1 MLYDEGLRGL
11 LNECLLVN
19 LFLFFQ
25 GLMGML
31 SDRTNIRIKRL
42 GELDEKPFLKAC
54 RERFKGE
61 EADVQYAMLC
71 SKWQENLKDS
81 NWHPFKRVGTEDK
94 MKVSY
99 ICLLVPS
106 RFPSHCLSLS
116 MYHSMN
122 LHLPLVQEVVDEED
136 EQLKSL
142 REEWGEEVLEAV
154 KTALEE
160 LNEHNASGG
169 YSVPTLWNFKEKRKA
184 TLKEVIEYM
193 TLQIKNLKR
202 KRKG

>member
-1 MLYDEGLRGL
+1 M
-11 LNECLLVN
+11 
-19 LFLFFQ
+19 
-25 GLMGML
+25 

-54 RERFKGE
+54 KKKFKGE
-61 EADVQYAMLC
+61 EAEVQYAILC
-71 SKWQENLKDS
+71 SKWQETLKDS
-81 NWHPFKRVGTEDK
+81 GWYPFKRVGTEDK

-99 ICLLVPS
+99 VSLFHQDS
-106 RFPSHCLSLS
+106 STLSLCS
-116 MYHSMN
+116 SFMN
-122 LHLPLVQEVVDEED
+122 LHLPLLQEVVDEED

-142 REEWGEEVLEAV
+142 RDEWGEEVLEAV

-160 LNEHNASGG
+160 LNEHNPSGR
-169 YSVPTLWNFKEKRKA
+169 YSVPALWNFKEKRKA

-193 TLQIKNLKR
+193 TLQIKNLKNLKR